1 MFKIGMKEKNL
12 ERKLGS
18 REEEQAM
25 SAALGGWE
33 RVVQRGNINEKLERF
48 KCQKLVGND
57 E

>member
-25 SAALGGWE
+25 SAALGMGGGAE
-33 RVVQRGNINEKLERF
+33 EI
-48 KCQKLVGND
+48 
-57 E
+57 